1 MLPARFEEPAG
12 FKWGSFTD
20 IGSAKIRYGSLQ
32 PTGEPKGTIVIAPG
46 FREPIE
52 KYFEVIRDLT
62 DRGFV
67 VWMMDWHGQGGS
79 DRYFKGNPQKMY
91 IENYSE
97 HIATLHQF
105 TNDIVKKSPKV
116 GEGPLILLA
125 HSMGAHIG
133 LRYLK
138 EHDGVFDSA
147 ILTSP
152 MCEMKTRGYPRPVA
166 VMLAKVAKAGHFL
179 SRYVPKGHD
188 WNEKTDAVFATN
200 DLTSDPA
207 RFGVL
212 AEIYKKKPELKMGEP
227 TYGWVLRTFESIKVL
242 HDADYLKAIKTPVLI
257 GIAGNDH
264 IVDKA
269 ATERAC
275 GLLPNCTRMDI
286 PEAKHE
292 IWMERDALRAP
303 WLAKVGAFLEERLGQ
318 QKPAP
323 KKANG
328 NNVYR
333 PPHMG

>member
-1 MLPARFEEPAG
+1 MLPARFEEPAN
-12 FKWGSFTD
+12 FKWGSFSD
-20 IGSAKIRYGSLQ
+20 AGGANIRYGSLQ
-32 PTGEPKGTIVIAPG
+32 PAGEPKGTIVLAPG

-52 KYFEVIRDLT
+52 KYFEIIRDMT
-62 DRGFV
+62 DRGFA

-79 DRYFKGNPQKMY
+79 DRFIKDHPQRMHNEGY
-91 IENYSE
+91 GE

-105 TNDIVKKSPKV
+105 ATDIVKKSS
-116 GEGPLILLA
+116 GPLILSG

-138 EHDGVFDSA
+138 EHEGVFDSA
-147 ILTSP
+147 VFTSP
-152 MCEMKTRGYPRPVA
+152 MCDIQTPGYPRSVA
-166 VMLAKVAKAGHFL
+166 VMLARGARATRSL
-179 SRYVPKGHD
+179 SKYVPKGHD
-188 WNEKTDAVFATN
+188 WDEKTDGDFATN

-212 AEIYKKKPELKMGEP
+212 ADIYKRKPELKMGEP
-227 TYGWVLRTFESIKVL
+227 TFGWVLRTFESIDVL
-242 HDADYLKAIKTPVLI
+242 RKEDYLKAIKTPVLI
-257 GIAGNDH
+257 GISGNDQ
-264 IVDKA
+264 IVVAA

-275 GLLPNCTRMDI
+275 GILLNCTRMDI

-328 NNVYR
+328 NNLYR
-333 PPHMG
+333 PPRMG